1 MDCTVVREQLARFGG
16 SVDSA
21 LEPATLRHIRAC
33 PACLDHQS
41 VEMETDDL
49 LSAKLPRLQASP
61 RLKERLRTLASDKL
75 AAQESYRRAGYSR
88 FQRWAIPMAAAALSA
103 AVVWCALRVQNR
115 GNDNALVAEAVNDH
129 LRIISSSHPVEIES
143 GGIHQVKPWFTG
155 RLDFAPRMSFSGDDE
170 FPLLGGSVGYLLDR
184 KAAVFVFKCR
194 LHTITLLVFPNT
206 RLTWPTSRPLRLGA
220 EAGAGS
226 PAGGVDATEQE
237 WRGFNVLAWKRA
249 DLGFALVSDVNRA
262 DLIKLA
268 TRIAEP

>member
-16 SVDSA
+16 STDFA
-21 LEPATLRHIRAC
+21 LEPVTLRHIRTC
-33 PACLDHQS
+33 PACLEHQS

-49 LSAKLPRLQASP
+49 LSAKLPRFQAPP
-61 RLKERLRTLASDKL
+61 RLKERLRTMTSDKL
-75 AAQESYRRAGYSR
+75 AAREPYHPAGFSR
-88 FQRWAIPMAAAALSA
+88 LRIWAIPMVAAALSA
-103 AVVWCALRVQNR
+103 ALVWGVLRVQNR
-115 GNDNALVAEAVNDH
+115 GNDNVLVAEAVNDH
-129 LRIISSSHPVEIES
+129 LRIVSSSHPVEIES

-170 FPLLGGSVGYLLDR
+170 FPLLGGSVGYVLDR

-206 RLTWPTSRPLRLGA
+206 RLTWPTSRPVRLGA
-220 EAGAGS
+220 
-226 PAGGVDATEQE
+226 GVDAIEQE

-249 DLGFALVSDVNRA
+249 DLGFTLVSDVNRA

>member
-21 LEPATLRHIRAC
+21 LAPATLRHIRAC
-33 PACLDHQS
+33 PTCLAHQS
-41 VEMETDDL
+41 IESETDDL
-49 LSAKLPRLQASP
+49 LSAKLPRFQAPP
-61 RLKERLRTLASDKL
+61 RLKERLRIMTSDKL
-75 AAQESYRRAGYSR
+75 AANDSYRQAGYSR
-88 FQRWAIPMAAAALSA
+88 FRRWATPMAAAVLSA
-103 AVVWCALRVQNR
+103 AVVWGVVRVQTR
-115 GNDNALVAEAVNDH
+115 GNDNVLVAEAVNDH
-129 LRIISSSHPVEIES
+129 VRIISSSHPVEIES

-170 FPLLGGSVGYLLDR
+170 FPLVGGSVGYLIDR

-194 LHTITLLVFPNT
+194 LHTITLLVFPST
-206 RLTWPTSRPLRLGA
+206 RLTWPTSHPLRLGG
-220 EAGAGS
+220 ETGAGGRT
-226 PAGGVDATEQE
+226 GGIDAIEQE

-249 DLGFALVSDVNRA
+249 DLGFALVSDVNGA